1 MLTCWI
7 QITLAGSEFDTL
19 LAVYTGAAVNAL
31 TRVASNDN
39 CNTGE
44 VTSCIA
50 FSVQEGM
57 VYSVQVDGINGAKG
71 ILNIADLKFTWAAP
85 SNDAFSAAVT
95 AFPATG
101 TTRGATL
108 QTGEPRPGTGASG
121 SVWHRFTAVSNGS
134 VQVRL
139 RKYYCRHT
147 EGVCVQR
154 CAATNLPTA
163 WPVHRCFYR

>member
-7 QITLAGSEFDTL
+7 QVTLAGSEFDTL
-19 LAVYTGAAVNAL
+19 LAVYTGAAVNVL

-39 CNTGE
+39 CKTGE
-44 VTSCIA
+44 VTSCIT
-50 FSVQEGM
+50 FSVQEGV
-57 VYSVQVDGINGAKG
+57 VYSVQVDGVNGAKG
-71 ILNIADLKFTWAAP
+71 IVDIAAVTFTWAAP

-108 QTGEPRPGTGASG
+108 QTGEPRPGVGASPG
-121 SVWHRFTAVSNGS
+121 SVWHKFTAVSNGS

-139 RKYYCRHT
+139 RK
-147 EGVCVQR
+147 
-154 CAATNLPTA
+154 
-163 WPVHRCFYR
+163 